1 MNIGKKK
8 IKQIEELSLS
18 DEMLREYGH
27 NFMDEPPD
35 EWHNDPPLRCRLLQ
49 KWFGIE
55 IHNSIIVLQLIFT
68 IAYIV
73 SVTLLFQRHGFMEI

>member
-27 NFMDEPPD
+27 NFMDQPPD
-35 EWHNDPPLRCRLLQ
+35 EWHNKEDVKLYDMFCIFEIRL
-49 KWFGIE
+49 K
-55 IHNSIIVLQLIFT
+55 NSILDIINKK
-68 IAYIV
+68 
-73 SVTLLFQRHGFMEI
+73 GK